1 MDIKYKIYLIL
12 IAAMILGMNSCRNTS
27 SPLDQD
33 DVENDLYIENIKSD
47 LLFNDADNHIEVE
60 GNVEAVNDGMIT
72 VSSVTFSVDS
82 GTTVVNDNSSK
93 FSLGDIQVG
102 QFVEI
107 EGHVENGENAA
118 DKIEIKEQDDNDK
131 TETST
136 EGKIKALTDTE
147 IIVNGLTFEINS
159 ATKIRNENNVL
170 IDIAAL
176 EIGKQVGVSGYIEN
190 GINIAGSI
198 LLKS

>member
-1 MDIKYKIYLIL
+1 
-12 IAAMILGMNSCRNTS
+12 MILGMNSCRNTS